1 MQVVVLPRLSS
12 ASVRTRDRVLI
23 HGEYTAGLEQ
33 GQAFI
38 RSSVISLGCVPP
50 RTTLDHTSTKAC
62 DSSPTND
69 DPRRRVGVALGP
81 RVRAGGDAGRGAL
94 LRPGR
99 PAVLRCQLLS
109 AVVVFAAASP
119 AHGAPLVQ
127 QPRCGWATAEGRARE
142 GEERRRRRRAYVRA
156 RRQGECMRVW
166 PWTSFF
172 YGLECSS
179 DR

>member
-1 MQVVVLPRLSS
+1 MHTRPCVDSRGVYDGIGTRTSLHPLKRHLTRLR
-12 ASVRTRDRVLI
+12 AHL
-23 HGEYTAGLEQ
+23 L
-33 GQAFI
+33 
-38 RSSVISLGCVPP
+38 
-50 RTTLDHTSTKAC
+50 TLDHTCTNAC

-94 LRPGR
+94 RRPGR

-127 QPRCGWATAEGRARE
+127 QPRRGWATAEGRARE
-142 GEERRRRRRAYVRA
+142 GEETRRRRRAYVRA

-166 PWTSFF
+166 PWTAFF
-172 YGLECSS
+172 YGLECTS